1 MSTPSYSRVIL
12 VTGANTGIG
21 FALVKLLA
29 ERGQTVYLGARSEE
43 KGKEAQ
49 AKLKNEHGLTVH
61 FVQLDV
67 TDAASIQKA
76 RAFIEEKEGHLD
88 VLVNNAAVSG
98 KIVKPSESDSSEYRD
113 NFETN
118 VFGLIRNTH
127 EFIPLIRKAPVG
139 HRAIVNVTS
148 GLGSNALQ
156 AANDHFS
163 PEFGVHAHAFNAYSS
178 TKAALNSYTIALA
191 HELGPEKI
199 RVNAVC
205 PGLVS
210 TNLNNYVKGGKTT
223 EEGANHI
230 LPWALLGP
238 DDDEKHCKYFSQ
250 GQPIPW

>member
-1 MSTPSYSRVIL
+1 
-12 VTGANTGIG
+12 
-21 FALVKLLA
+21 
-29 ERGQTVYLGARSEE
+29 
-43 KGKEAQ
+43 
-49 AKLKNEHGLTVH
+49 
-61 FVQLDV
+61 
-67 TDAASIQKA
+67 
-76 RAFIEEKEGHLD
+76 
-88 VLVNNAAVSG
+88 
-98 KIVKPSESDSSEYRD
+98 VKPSESDSSEYRS

-210 TNLNNYVKGGKTT
+210 TNLNNFVEGGKTT

-238 DDDEKHCKYFSQ
+238 DDDEKHC
-250 GQPIPW
+250 